1 MASRSFFF
9 SSRRRHTRLVGDWS
23 SDVCSSDLQRHGLRR
38 LSRQVPAPPAAACI
52 PCRRWTPRP
61 PCQDRSALRPVHAR
75 ALGAVLPARLFA
87 RSQSRRVG
95 LGANQDPWAQQAPA
109 TPQRV
114 APRQGRVGPRCHS
127 FSPGTRSVFLPCSD
141 CSLYYELVSKLSSRC
156 SYSGILFRCSYARL
170 ALRGQKRLGPR
181 TQLVPRLVAQQQAI
195 LLRGALAVAAPGVE
209 PGQ

>member
-61 PCQDRSALRPVHAR
+61 PCQDRSVLRPVHAR

-127 FSPGTRSVFLPCSD
+127 FSPGTRSVFLSCPD
-141 CSLYYELVSKLSSRC
+141 CSLYYELVSNSSVRPTVRRVT
-156 SYSGILFRCSYARL
+156 SVGRQELPWLF
-170 ALRGQKRLGPR
+170 LRGRSHLP
-181 TQLVPRLVAQQQAI
+181 T
-195 LLRGALAVAAPGVE
+195 LRFVIAMHEGTARRSHVGV
-209 PGQ
+209 GLRY

>member
-127 FSPGTRSVFLPCSD
+127 FSPGTRSVFIAVHLPLEVFPGRQAPCRAVFGTWGSFPD
-141 CSLYYELVSKLSSRC
+141 DARASHCPFVLTSFTGWSSQRCPGTREEEAFKTSSK
-156 SYSGILFRCSYARL
+156 
-170 ALRGQKRLGPR
+170 
-181 TQLVPRLVAQQQAI
+181 
-195 LLRGALAVAAPGVE
+195 
-209 PGQ
+209 